1 MAESK
6 LDAEWKEV
14 QRPPSLTRSF
24 QFESYADLRLF
35 LDELADLSEASDYYP
50 NLNFTRTHVNVS
62 IQSDG
67 DKLASREYRFAEQAD
82 ALASRNAV

>member
-1 MAESK
+1 MTDSK
-6 LDAEWKEV
+6 LNAEWKKV

-24 QFESYADLRLF
+24 QFDSYADMRHF

-50 NLNFTRTHVNVS
+50 NLNFTRTHVNVN
-62 IQSDG
+62 IQSNG

-82 ALASRNAV
+82 AIALQNAV